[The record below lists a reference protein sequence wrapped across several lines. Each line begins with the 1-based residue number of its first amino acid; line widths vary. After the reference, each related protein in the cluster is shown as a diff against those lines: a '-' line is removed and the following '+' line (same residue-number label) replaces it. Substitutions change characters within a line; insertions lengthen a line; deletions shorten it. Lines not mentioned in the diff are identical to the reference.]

1 MNKIQLKKMYIAA
14 LLGGMSSFGL
24 HNAYAIET
32 TDIDGL
38 VRQAIQNHPL
48 VGAAQAERQAT
59 TEELNAAELG
69 VFPTPSVQTG
79 YNINGGLTTAVAI
92 RQPLWTG
99 GKLSA
104 NIRQAYYNDQAA
116 EANVADQ
123 RNQIAMNTV
132 EAWKSYVEAS
142 GLQYIYN
149 QTIQDLNSFQQ
160 MMQRRVDQ
168 GVSAQIELALVN
180 NRLLQARNQ
189 YNAALEQKRIA
200 QSRLQ
205 QIVGTDLQ
213 DNQQY
218 SVRHINAMLRDLQLH
233 IPQIEQQIFQTQ
245 GITHPAVVKA
255 QLQTLTAQAQAD
267 AKLAERY
274 PTIYA
279 QYQYNY
285 LHDTHQSDN
294 VLGIAMT
301 FEPGA
306 GFSTLATSRA
316 TQARVQ
322 SYQQNVEA
330 ARRVVL
336 ENVQTQFQQL
346 MSAQSRANTLLLAV
360 DGAKI
365 VTASYQRQFIAGR
378 KSWLEVLNAVREQ
391 SDYQAQLVQ
400 NNALLLSA
408 FYNLQVELGNLPWQ
422 AQVAV
427 DQIAP
432 APQPIARVYTEY
444 DRLNHRLNEYWSKRQ
459 NSAGQ
464 PNSDL
469 PTEPVD
475 NTQGQVVISPTPID
489 VQQNVTMPKPKI
501 TKMRKSSTQ
510 SSKRHPIKLNS
521 SNAHKSL

>member
-1 MNKIQLKKMYIAA
+1 MNKIRLKKMYIVA
-14 LLGGMSSFGL
+14 LLGGMSGFAL

-79 YNINGGLTTAVAI
+79 YNVNGGLTTAVAI

-132 EAWKSYVEAS
+132 EAWKSYIEAS

-149 QTIQDLNSFQQ
+149 QTIQDLNAFQQ

-205 QIVGTDLQ
+205 QIVGTDLEEHQ
-213 DNQQY
+213 SYNIRYIDM
-218 SVRHINAMLRDLQLH
+218 MLNDVKQH
-233 IPQIEQQIFQTQ
+233 IPQIERHIFQTQ
-245 GITHPAVVKA
+245 GSTHPAVVKA

-322 SYQQNVEA
+322 SYEQNVEA
-330 ARRVVL
+330 ARRVVI
-336 ENVQTQFQQL
+336 ESVQTRFQQL
-346 MSAQSRANTLLLAV
+346 LSTRSRANTLALAV

-391 SDYQAQLVQ
+391 SDYQAQLIQ

-408 FYNLQVELGNLPWQ
+408 YYNLQIELGNLPWQ
-422 AQVAV
+422 SQVAV

-432 APQPIARVYTEY
+432 APQPMTRFYTEY
-444 DRLNHRLNEYWSKRQ
+444 DRLNHRLNNYWSKRQ
-459 NSAGQ
+459 HSADQ
-464 PNSDL
+464 PDSAL
-469 PTEPVD
+469 ATEPVD
-475 NTQGQVVISPTPID
+475 TPQAEAVITPIPIE
-489 VQQNVTMPKPKI
+489 VAQNVTTPKPKI

-510 SSKRHPIKLNS
+510 SSKRHPKKLNS